1 MKPPATRQQMV
12 QRVERALVRLSRD
25 RYLSPKEL
33 LSAGRKLVDCA
44 QLRCGALIKISHC
57 LPPAVETLG
66 MLRGKPPA
74 CPIFD
79 RHIFLLTKNLARI
92 CKLKNRKAKAELE
105 ILHYHTR
112 TGAYRWIPHK

>member
-25 RYLSPKEL
+25 RYLSAKEL
-33 LSAGRKLVDCA
+33 FSAGRKLVNCA
-44 QLRCGALIKISHC
+44 QLRCGAIIRISHC
-57 LPPAVETLG
+57 LPPGVETLG

-79 RHIFLLTKNLARI
+79 QHTFVLTKNLARI
-92 CKLKNRKAKAELE
+92 CKLRDRRAKAELE

-112 TGAYRWIPHK
+112 TGAYRWIPRK